1 MYKTNTVHL
10 ETQSERRTF
19 GVDQLAGQAG
29 HTLSGTR
36 ATAFQNLKLWNKH
49 RNSRRENFI
58 LQVSDPAI
66 EQLTISVRR

>member
-36 ATAFQNLKLWNKH
+36 APTFQNPKIMGQA
-49 RNSRRENFI
+49 S
-58 LQVSDPAI
+58 
-66 EQLTISVRR
+66 EQ